1 MLPAVLTDGNIH
13 RIFVAEVDVDADGN
27 KAPCVPDTVITQRD
41 VLRTFMSFAMTP
53 QKVKD
58 LIRKSAELDEFDMY
72 VSTLLPLM
80 IQFNAISCHS
90 THSQTNS

>member
-1 MLPAVLTDGNIH
+1 MIIDGNIH

-41 VLRTFMSFAMTP
+41 VLRTFMSFTMTP
-53 QKVKD
+53 HKVKE

-72 VSTLLPLM
+72 VDTLLQLLLQHTVASLSHKHL
-80 IQFNAISCHS
+80 IC
-90 THSQTNS
+90 